1 MPAVTAAPV
10 LAVDPPDGQV
20 RGVALLLH
28 GGRSRGHGRVTARQ
42 LAVLRMLP
50 FASSLRRA
58 GRADGLAVAR
68 LRYRERG
75 WNGEQRS
82 PVADAQWALDELGRR
97 FPDVPVALVGHSMGG
112 RTAFYAAGHRN
123 VDAVVG
129 LAPWLEPGDPV
140 EQLAG
145 RRILIVHGSL
155 DRMTS
160 ATESAAYARRAAGV
174 ARSVSYI
181 GVKADAHAMLKRA
194 AVWHELATGYVTGVL
209 LARSPEETGDS
220 QTANVLMK
228 ALAGEPSL
236 VV

>member
-1 MPAVTAAPV
+1 VRPVTPEPV
-10 LAVDPPDGQV
+10 LTVATPDGQV
-20 RGVALLLH
+20 RTIALLMH
-28 GGRSRGHGRVTARQ
+28 GGRSKGHGRVTARQ

-50 FASSLRRA
+50 FAVSLRRA
-58 GRADGLAVAR
+58 GGAGGLAVAR

-75 WNGEQRS
+75 WNGELRS
-82 PVADAQWALDELGRR
+82 PVADAKWALDELGRR
-97 FPDVPVALVGHSMGG
+97 FGDLPVALVGHSMGG
-112 RTAFYAAGHRN
+112 RTAFYAAGHPN
-123 VDAVVG
+123 VEAVVG

-145 RRILIVHGSL
+145 RRVLIVHGSL

-160 ATESAAYARRAAGV
+160 AAESAAYARRAASV

-194 AVWHELATGYVTGVL
+194 SVWHELATGFVTGVL
-209 LARSPEETGDS
+209 LASSPAGTGDS
-220 QTANVLMK
+220 PTANVLRK

>member
-1 MPAVTAAPV
+1 M
-10 LAVDPPDGQV
+10 
-20 RGVALLLH
+20 
-28 GGRSRGHGRVTARQ
+28 TARQ

-50 FASSLRRA
+50 FATSLRRA
-58 GRADGLAVAR
+58 GAAGGLAVAR

-82 PVADAQWALDELGRR
+82 PVADAEWALDELGRR
-97 FPDVPVALVGHSMGG
+97 FPDAPVALVGHSMGG
-112 RTAFYAAGHRN
+112 RTAFYAAGHPN
-123 VDAVVG
+123 VEAVVG

-140 EQLAG
+140 VQLAG
-145 RRILIVHGSL
+145 RRVLIAHGSL

-160 ATESAAYARRAAGV
+160 ATESGAYARRAATV

-181 GVKADAHAMLKRA
+181 AVKADAHAMLKRA
-194 AVWHELATGYVTGVL
+194 TVWHELATGFVTGVL
-209 LARSPEETGDS
+209 LARSPEGTGDS
-220 QTANVLMK
+220 ATANVLTK